1 MDENRLIEQYGL
13 HESLKFQTADG
24 HIWFDQARMVLMH
37 AATLGELR
45 KELIDQLGCSSA
57 KGILWRLGFRGGQMD
72 ARVAAK
78 RATKADDYDSFRLGP
93 AIHALEGMVK
103 SDIVDLT
110 IDWMAAS
117 LEGEVQ
123 WTSSWEAEAHNEL
136 GLPLDEADPTACW
149 SLTGYASG
157 YVSEY
162 FKRLIVFREVE
173 CACAGHAKCTVIG
186 KTAEGWGEETPI
198 EQLWLEH
205 GDIRRLE
212 AEEELRV
219 LRRQARQGE
228 SPPLTPA
235 KGSIVGSSPAF
246 IRAFSL
252 LGKAAQSSINV
263 LLLGET
269 GVGKEVFA
277 RWLHENGPRAAG
289 PFVAIN
295 CAAIPLDL
303 VEAELFGVRRGAYT
317 GADETRAGRFERA
330 DGGTLFLDEV
340 GDLPLAAQVKLLRVL
355 QTGELERL
363 GDTRPI
369 KVDVRIVSA
378 TNAHLEEAIREGRFR
393 SDLYYRLATY
403 PVSIPPLRER
413 GADMG
418 LIARML
424 VDRFSPSYG
433 KHVPGFTDRALWTLE
448 GYDWPGNVRELEN
461 VIERAVLLLD
471 DGQKIAT
478 EHLPP
483 ELLREEEPAI
493 GVNRGGALVPKLAAS
508 CEKMLEDM
516 LVEGFDL
523 ATHERMM
530 VELALRKTGG
540 NLAEAAKML
549 NLSKRQLTYRL
560 NKQGI
565 E

>member
-24 HIWFDQARMVLMH
+24 HIWFDQARMLLLH
-37 AATLGELR
+37 ATTLGEMR
-45 KELIDQLGCSSA
+45 RELIEQLGSVKA
-57 KGILWRLGFRGGQMD
+57 RGILWRFGFRGGQSD

-103 SDIVDLT
+103 SDIVDLS
-110 IDWMAAS
+110 IDWEAAS
-117 LEGEVQ
+117 LEGVVQ
-123 WTSSWEAEAHNEL
+123 WISSWEAESHAEL
-136 GLPLDEADPTACW
+136 GLALDEADPTACW

-162 FKRLIVFREVE
+162 FKRLILFREVE
-173 CACAGHAKCTVIG
+173 CVCAGHAKCKVVG
-186 KTAEGWGEETPI
+186 RPAEGWGDDSPI

-205 GDIRRLE
+205 GDLRRLE
-212 AEEELRV
+212 AEEELRL
-219 LRRQARQGE
+219 LRRHARRGE
-228 SPPLTPA
+228 SRPPAPG
-235 KGSIVGSSPAF
+235 KGPIIGASPAF

-252 LGKAAQSSINV
+252 LGKAAQSAINV

-317 GADETRAGRFERA
+317 GADETRPGRFERA

-378 TNAHLEEAIREGRFR
+378 TNAHLEDAIREGRFR

-403 PVSIPPLRER
+403 PVAIPPLRER
-413 GADMG
+413 GGDIG
-418 LIARML
+418 LLARML
-424 VDRFSPSYG
+424 VDRFSPRYG
-433 KHVPGFTDRALWTLE
+433 KQVVGFTDHALWTLE

-461 VIERAVLLLD
+461 VIERAVLLVD
-471 DGQKIAT
+471 DGQVIGT
-478 EHLPP
+478 EQLPP
-483 ELLREEEPAI
+483 ELLRGEEGAI
-493 GVNRGGALVPKLAAS
+493 GVSRGGALVHKPAAS

-516 LVEGFDL
+516 LVDGFDL
-523 ATHERMM
+523 AAHEQMM

-540 NLAEAAKML
+540 NLADAARML

-560 NKQGI
+560 NKQGV
-565 E
+565 

>member
-24 HIWFDQARMVLMH
+24 HIWFDQARMLLLH
-37 AATLGELR
+37 AAALGELR
-45 KELIDQLGCSSA
+45 RELIDQLGSSTA
-57 KGILWRLGFRGGQMD
+57 KGMLWRLGFRGGRLD
-72 ARVAAK
+72 ASVAAK
-78 RATKADDYDSFRLGP
+78 RATRADDYDSFRLGP
-93 AIHALEGMVK
+93 AIHALEGIVK
-103 SDIVDLT
+103 SEIVDLA
-110 IDWMAAS
+110 IDWEAAT
-117 LEGEVQ
+117 LEGILQ
-123 WTSSWEAEAHNEL
+123 WTSSWEAEAHCEL
-136 GLPLDEADPTACW
+136 QLPLDEADPTACW
-149 SLTGYASG
+149 SITGYASG
-157 YVSEY
+157 YVSEF
-162 FKRLIVFREVE
+162 FKRLIVFRETE
-173 CACAGHAKCTVIG
+173 CACAGHARCTVIA
-186 KTAEGWGEETPI
+186 KPADGWDDAALI

-212 AEEELRV
+212 AEQELRL
-219 LRRQARQGE
+219 LRRQARKRTDAAPSADARPIIG
-228 SPPLTPA
+228 A
-235 KGSIVGSSPAF
+235 SPAF
-246 IRAFSL
+246 TKAFSL

-317 GADETRAGRFERA
+317 GADETRPGRFERA

-378 TNAHLEEAIREGRFR
+378 TNAQLEEAIREGRFR

-413 GADMG
+413 GRDVG
-418 LIARML
+418 LLARML
-424 VDRFSPSYG
+424 VDRFAPVYG
-433 KHVPGFTDRALWTLE
+433 KHVPGLTDHALWTLE
-448 GYDWPGNVRELEN
+448 GYEWPGNVRELEN
-461 VIERAVLLLD
+461 VIERAVLLGD
-471 DGQKIAT
+471 DGQDIGT

-483 ELLREEEPAI
+483 ELLQGEEGSI
-493 GVNRGGALVPKLAAS
+493 GVNRGGTLVHKPAPA
-508 CEKMLEDM
+508 CEKMLEDL

-523 ATHERMM
+523 AAHEQMM

-540 NLAEAAKML
+540 NLADAARML

-560 NKQGI
+560 NKQGA
-565 E
+565 